1 MCFPVPSLRFLPSTE
16 NHHYLRAQISSKSG
30 YPKNRNMV
38 KASNWRNPTLSIL
51 GQCFLNCLKQG
62 LTDASFFIPFPYS
75 SCHQC
80 HCLST
85 LPPPPHWQLG
95 TSCVGSGEDEDKHHE
110 PTSGH
115 LRALTLGIKHLELQ
129 SSSENITNC
138 LSDGLFK
145 EEAYLRLEKMKIHT
159 ACIDFIRG

>member
-1 MCFPVPSLRFLPSTE
+1 MPAFSYPFLTP
-16 NHHYLRAQISSKSG
+16 
-30 YPKNRNMV
+30 P
-38 KASNWRNPTLSIL
+38 
-51 GQCFLNCLKQG
+51 
-62 LTDASFFIPFPYS
+62 
-75 SCHQC
+75 CHQC

-85 LPPPPHWQLG
+85 LSPLPHWHLG

-110 PTSGH
+110 PTSGQ
-115 LRALTLGIKHLELQ
+115 LWALSLGIKHLKLQ

-159 ACIDFIRG
+159 TCIDFIRGWNPRKICLNNKQKIFLPDITQRIRLHGYRGSFWLSCDNTDAREF